1 MSTILADP
9 PPPIDNTWAV
19 PGIAIPATIAAAV
32 AVYFVV
38 RSVRD
43 SVRTPDDF
51 LIANRRIGPVQN
63 AVALAS
69 APLMYSTLFIITGH
83 IALNGYDAAMLLTAF
98 TTSMVLGVLLF
109 ASPIRNLGGY
119 SLGDIFA
126 MRAEERSAR
135 KAAAVVTLLI
145 YGMFTIISL
154 AAIAFIFNRW
164 FGLDNVAGLG
174 ASVLVV
180 GLVTVLYAYMAGMA
194 GVTRLLV
201 FKAILTLTVVLVLT
215 LLVLAEFNLNIF
227 DILDKA
233 EANRKDVPAG
243 YDLLG
248 PGREFGEGQHRLVHL
263 SKLFCVAVGV
273 AAIPFLFMRN
283 FATTSGKDARR
294 SAGWASMIVVGIYM
308 CMALVGFAS
317 VAVLGPERI
326 GVIKAHRDIS
336 LPKLVD
342 ELGGPVMIG
351 VLAPIAL
358 LTIVGVYAA
367 LLINAVTCV
376 TKDLNVARGRKPGR
390 ADELKD
396 IRRNTLR
403 IGIGSVLV
411 GVAMLPVRTHI
422 FIPTSIDL
430 AGTAILPAVVYALFW
445 RRFNTAGLKWIV
457 YGGTALLFFLVIFSN
472 GVTGPEDAIFPG
484 HDIKFV
490 DIEPGLITVPAGFL
504 LGWLGSISSKER
516 DDAAFAEMQV
526 RALTGGLAP
535 GARKDAARAAAA
547 AAGGPG
553 GQSPNG
559 PGPNGR
565 GPAPGGPDDH
575 GNQTRTPSE
584 AR

>member
-201 FKAILTLTVVLVLT
+201 FKAILTLT
-215 LLVLAEFNLNIF
+215 EI
-227 DILDKA
+227 
-233 EANRKDVPAG
+233 
-243 YDLLG
+243 
-248 PGREFGEGQHRLVHL
+248 
-263 SKLFCVAVGV
+263 
-273 AAIPFLFMRN
+273 
-283 FATTSGKDARR
+283 
-294 SAGWASMIVVGIYM
+294 
-308 CMALVGFAS
+308 
-317 VAVLGPERI
+317 
-326 GVIKAHRDIS
+326 
-336 LPKLVD
+336 
-342 ELGGPVMIG
+342 
-351 VLAPIAL
+351 
-358 LTIVGVYAA
+358 
-367 LLINAVTCV
+367 
-376 TKDLNVARGRKPGR
+376 GR
-390 ADELKD
+390 AH
-396 IRRNTLR
+396 
-403 IGIGSVLV
+403 V
-411 GVAMLPVRTHI
+411 
-422 FIPTSIDL
+422 
-430 AGTAILPAVVYALFW
+430 
-445 RRFNTAGLKWIV
+445 
-457 YGGTALLFFLVIFSN
+457 
-472 GVTGPEDAIFPG
+472 
-484 HDIKFV
+484 
-490 DIEPGLITVPAGFL
+490 
-504 LGWLGSISSKER
+504 
-516 DDAAFAEMQV
+516 
-526 RALTGGLAP
+526 
-535 GARKDAARAAAA
+535 
-547 AAGGPG
+547 
-553 GQSPNG
+553 
-559 PGPNGR
+559 
-565 GPAPGGPDDH
+565 
-575 GNQTRTPSE
+575 
-584 AR
+584 